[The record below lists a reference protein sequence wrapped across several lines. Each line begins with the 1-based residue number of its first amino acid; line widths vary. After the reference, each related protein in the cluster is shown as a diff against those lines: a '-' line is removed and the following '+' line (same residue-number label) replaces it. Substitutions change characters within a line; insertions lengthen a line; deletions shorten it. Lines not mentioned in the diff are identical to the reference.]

1 MPRSADYDARVFE
14 RVLAT
19 MRDRVRMRQYVLT
32 LHAEEE
38 MEIDGLSILDVESAI
53 LSGRIV
59 ESQVDRAWGDRKYLV
74 RGRPLEGDD
83 TVVVVAKLGPTSK
96 LVIVTVYTL

>member
-1 MPRSADYDARVFE
+1 
-14 RVLAT
+14 
-19 MRDRVRMRQYVLT
+19 MRDRVRTRQYVLT

-38 MEIDGLSILDVESAI
+38 MEADGLSILDVESAI

-59 ESQVDRAWGDRKYLV
+59 ESQVDRTWGDRKYLV
-74 RGRPLEGDD
+74 RGRPLESNDS
-83 TVVVVAKLGPTSK
+83 VVVVAKLGPMRK